1 MRSLFDILF
10 VHSASFSALRPSG
23 VMFRGVKFSI
33 SCYFVKFPEIFKW
46 AFNSTLLAAWAAKHP
61 FLQFGCLFSCNQGP
75 AHRALEYQKTPNE
88 SKFRINFFS
97 YHLIVLFETKHET
110 RFQRCNFVSHLLMEF
125 SRSFS
130 LWFAF

>member
-1 MRSLFDILF
+1 MTPYVLLNKKGKTTGGTVIEDEEEEITGK
-10 VHSASFSALRPSG
+10 ATTALWGYAFLPS
-23 VMFRGVKFSI
+23 K
-33 SCYFVKFPEIFKW
+33 
-46 AFNSTLLAAWAAKHP
+46 
-61 FLQFGCLFSCNQGP
+61 
-75 AHRALEYQKTPNE
+75 HRALEYRKTENV

-97 YHLIVLFETKHET
+97 YHLIVSVETKHET